1 MLRLG
6 PSLLAAAAVASS
18 AAPPSCRCLPSDA
31 CWAAVPWAQLN
42 ASVGGRLVVSR
53 DTDPMLPCALDVNS
67 SACAAALAA
76 SDDEFALTAAADG
89 FTRTGLFNVWNV
101 SETQSAYAVL
111 AQSESDVVEAV
122 TFAAANNL
130 RLTVKG
136 TGHGWFH
143 GSSAAGALMVVTHFR
158 KAIDFLPD
166 FSPSGCGAAPVP
178 AVRVQSG
185 VQFNELYAAAAD
197 AGRFVVGGTCDS
209 VGVGGCWLGGCHGT
223 FSKLY
228 SSAAANLL
236 EVRVVL
242 ANGSLVVANACSSPD
257 LFYALRG
264 GGGGTFG
271 IVTEF
276 VARTHAPPQFVGLG
290 SLTITATGEDAFVE
304 AMTALLLNYSLAALA
319 PPYGGG
325 IGFGRGKAHCPPTL
339 LEQAHP

>member
-1 MLRLG
+1 MFG
-6 PSLLAAAAVASS
+6 ASNAAAL
-18 AAPPSCRCLPSDA
+18 PPPTCRCLPADA

-42 ASVGGRLVVSR
+42 ASVGGRLVVTR
-53 DTDPMLPCALDVNS
+53 ETDPLLPCVTNAS
-67 SACAAALAA
+67 SPACAAALAA

-89 FTRTGLFNVWNV
+89 FTRTGLFNVWNL
-101 SETQSAYAVL
+101 SDTRSAFAVL
-111 AQSESDVVEAV
+111 AQSEIDVVEAV
-122 TFAAANNL
+122 KFAQSNNL
-130 RLTVKG
+130 RLTAKG

-143 GSSAAGALMVVTHFR
+143 GGSSSGALMVVTHFR
-158 KAIDFLPD
+158 KAIDFLPA
-166 FSPSGCGAAPVP
+166 FAPSGCDATPVP

-185 VQFNELYAAAAD
+185 VQFAELYAAAAD

-236 EVRVVL
+236 EARVVL
-242 ANGSLVVANACSSPD
+242 ANGSLVVVNACSSPD

-276 VARTHAPPQFVGLG
+276 VARSHAPPRFVGLG
-290 SLTITATGEDAFVE
+290 SLTITAIGEDAFVE
-304 AMTALLLNYSLAALA
+304 AMTALLLNYSIAAMA
-319 PPYGGG
+319 PP
-325 IGFGRGKAHCPPTL
+325 
-339 LEQAHP
+339 